1 MTMSPLPRWTD
12 SHARGQEPDRSRRSA
27 QALIDRVLA
36 EYREMPGLC
45 LTVQQA
51 SRLWQINL
59 TDCTRILELLVAH
72 HVLKR
77 SATGVFIADDLRCS
91 VGSTRREAQK

>member
-1 MTMSPLPRWTD
+1 MMTTFRNASGGSASPD
-12 SHARGQEPDRSRRSA
+12 MIDG
-27 QALIDRVLA
+27 ALIARVCG

-51 SRLWQINL
+51 SRLWQLNQ
-59 TDCTRILELLVAH
+59 TDCTRILELLVAQ

-77 SATGVFIADDLRCS
+77 SATGRFIADDLRCPE
-91 VGSTRREAQK
+91 GWIRREAQK

>member
-1 MTMSPLPRWTD
+1 MID
-12 SHARGQEPDRSRRSA
+12 GAVIARVR
-27 QALIDRVLA
+27 A

-51 SRLWQINL
+51 CRLWQINL
-59 TDCTRILELLVAH
+59 TDCARILELLVAQ

-77 SATGVFIADDLRCS
+77 SATGVFIAEDLGCQE
-91 VGSTRREAQK
+91 GSMRREVQK

>member
-1 MTMSPLPRWTD
+1 MMTTIRNASGGGASLDMID
-12 SHARGQEPDRSRRSA
+12 G
-27 QALIDRVLA
+27 ALITRVRG

-51 SRLWQINL
+51 SRFFQINP
-59 TDCTRILELLVAH
+59 TDCTRVLDLLVAQ

-77 SATGVFIADDLRCS
+77 SATGLFIADDLRGP
-91 VGSTRREAQK
+91 GSSIRREAQK